1 MGLDDPSRI
10 VFTNPVARRIHL
22 QVKALADVFV
32 DTPQYNGHGTA
43 TDALWAGVLGCV
55 CVCVCARARVCV
67 CVCVHTY
74 IHAYINTYVY
84 TCMHTYNGHGT
95 ATDTLWAGRCPRI
108 SYSSC
113 VCVFGVHCWCACVSV
128 SVRVC
133 ARACVRARV

>member
-55 CVCVCARARVCV
+55 CVCVCARACVCV
-67 CVCVHTY
+67 CVCVYIHTY
-74 IHAYINTYVY
+74 
-84 TCMHTYNGHGT
+84 MHT
-95 ATDTLWAGRCPRI
+95 
-108 SYSSC
+108 
-113 VCVFGVHCWCACVSV
+113 
-128 SVRVC
+128 
-133 ARACVRARV
+133 